1 MVNFTMKKTTLI
13 LIILSILIISCSEK
27 NRTVKNT
34 IPSDRF
40 ENIKD
45 SISKKIDNGDIPSLS
60 VAVLENGEII
70 WMEAYG
76 YADKE
81 NKIKATPN
89 TMYGIASISKPITA
103 TGIMKLFED
112 GKIDLDV
119 DIKTYL
125 NDTKL
130 KYYMSD
136 SNKVTCR
143 NLLSH
148 TSGLP
153 MHFQYF
159 YDDDTGEM
167 ANMRQTINK
176 YGIIVNPPSSKYA
189 YANLGYGILGEVI
202 SETTGKSFNDYMIK
216 EIFIPLGMT
225 QTTLDIS
232 SKTKNKLAK
241 RYDIKGNLIPFS
253 FSDTPGAGN
262 TSTTIHDLIQF
273 GKFHLG
279 NTLEEGI
286 SLLSNKTIKS
296 MQQKQYADNANG
308 RNTYGLGW
316 FFDDEQY
323 KYKMVHH
330 AGGMDG
336 IDAMI
341 RLLPEKNIVVA
352 AISNQYSEYTHE
364 LTEQILLEMIPDLKS
379 VKTNQE
385 QKQKTATQEESKHIK
400 QSDLIG
406 NWKGHIVT
414 ENKRIPIEL
423 VFQEDGDI
431 HVNMPIQFESMLLRT
446 NIFKVQHKMLLNK
459 WFFTNG
465 HLMGWYAGNIP
476 GEHLLRCPQ
485 TTLLNLEYR
494 NGKLIG
500 TAAALASSGNK
511 MYYALSHYVELEK
524 KDNK

>member
-1 MVNFTMKKTTLI
+1 MKKISFI
-13 LIILSILIISCSEK
+13 LITLSILIVSCSEK
-27 NRTVKNT
+27 NRTSEST

-40 ENIKD
+40 NNIKD

-60 VAVLENGEII
+60 LAVIENGEII
-70 WMEAYG
+70 WMEAFG

-81 NKIKATPN
+81 NKIEATPN
-89 TMYGIASISKPITA
+89 TLYGIASISKPITA
-103 TGIMKLFED
+103 TGIMKLHED
-112 GKIDLDV
+112 GKIDLDE
-119 DIKTYL
+119 DIETYL
-125 NDTKL
+125 NDMNL
-130 KYYMSD
+130 KYYVSD
-136 SNKVTCR
+136 SNKVSCS

-159 YDDDTGEM
+159 YDDDKLAIPDVM
-167 ANMRQTINK
+167 QVADQ
-176 YGIIVNPPSSKYA
+176 YGIIVNPPSSKYV
-189 YANLGYGILGEVI
+189 YANLGYGILGKVI
-202 SETTGKSFNDYMIK
+202 AEISGKSFNDYMTE
-216 EIFIPLGMT
+216 EIFGPLGMT
-225 QTTLDIS
+225 QTTIDIS

-262 TSTTIHDLIQF
+262 VSTTIQDLIQF

-279 NTLEEGI
+279 NTPEDGR

-316 FFDDEQY
+316 FFDDKQY
-323 KYKMVHH
+323 KYKMVYH

-341 RLLPEKNIVVA
+341 RILPEKNIVVA
-352 AISNQYSEYTHE
+352 ALSNQYSEYTHE
-364 LTEQILLEMIPDLKS
+364 LTEQILLNMIPDLKS
-379 VKTNQE
+379 VETKQT
-385 QKQKTATQEESKHIK
+385 QKQEAAVQEKSKEIK

-406 NWKGHIVT
+406 NWNGHIVT
-414 ENKRIPIEL
+414 DNELIPIEL

-446 NIFKVQHKMLLNK
+446 NIFDVQHKMLLNK
-459 WFFTNG
+459 RFFNNG

-485 TTLLNLEYR
+485 TTRLNLEYR

-500 TAAALASSGNK
+500 TAAALASHPSR
-511 MYYALSHYVELEK
+511 MHYALSYYLELEK